1 MLELSLSLARWDEV
15 LAGQCLAENQGT
27 QALSLRD
34 GCFPHM
40 EEERAVPFPRAT
52 RGRSS
57 ANSHTQAGGPL
68 VALKYLSLPLP
79 RDGFDPGLSDSLDQK
94 KPYVLE
100 AGDQRGGLLQE
111 EHLANEF

>member
-1 MLELSLSLARWDEV
+1 MPGRKPRHAGALLERWMLSPYGGRASCAFPSGHTGKELCQL
-15 LAGQCLAENQGT
+15 
-27 QALSLRD
+27 
-34 GCFPHM
+34 PH
-40 EEERAVPFPRAT
+40 T
-52 RGRSS
+52 GRGPWP
-57 ANSHTQAGGPL
+57 PL